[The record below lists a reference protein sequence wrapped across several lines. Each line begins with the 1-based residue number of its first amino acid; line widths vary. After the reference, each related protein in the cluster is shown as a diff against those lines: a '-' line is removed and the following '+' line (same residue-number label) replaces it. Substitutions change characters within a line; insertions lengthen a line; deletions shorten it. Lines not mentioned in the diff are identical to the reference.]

1 MIGISLIYFLGWHKR
16 VNNKWPAL
24 KDQILLLKDVKFT
37 LLVGL
42 LLTTFVWILEG
53 VKIFQITNNFTL
65 SEIELNDAIL
75 IGLATWLGTLVLIPV
90 SGSLGSKEYLLSR
103 SLKKQGVLQSESGL
117 ISVFDRL
124 MTILISGFILLIFY
138 LKNNSKE
145 SNNTIVAQSDQ
156 SRKKIQN

>member
-1 MIGISLIYFLGWHKR
+1 M
-16 VNNKWPAL
+16 
-24 KDQILLLKDVKFT
+24 
-37 LLVGL
+37 
-42 LLTTFVWILEG
+42 
-53 VKIFQITNNFTL
+53 

-103 SLKKQGVLQSESGL
+103 SLKNQGVLQSESGL

-138 LKNNSKE
+138 IKNNSKD
-145 SNNTIVAQSDQ
+145 SD
-156 SRKKIQN
+156 KKIITKLDQTSTMVEN